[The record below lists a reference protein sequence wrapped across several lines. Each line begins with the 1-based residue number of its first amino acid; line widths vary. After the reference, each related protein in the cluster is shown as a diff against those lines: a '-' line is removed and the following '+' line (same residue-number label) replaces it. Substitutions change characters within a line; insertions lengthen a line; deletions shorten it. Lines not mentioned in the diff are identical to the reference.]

1 MNDTQTSAAETLS
14 AETLPTNVRPT
25 GFCPADFRATALRD
39 LRSNLQQVQRGWR
52 QQIEEKSIV
61 STGVAALDG
70 LLPERG
76 LTRGSLSEWIAA
88 EDGCGAIELAL
99 RVAARAQSHGP
110 LIVVDGSRA
119 EARGQLYA
127 PAMAAIGVCLGATIL
142 VRPESQS
149 DELWAIEQ
157 SLRCR
162 GVGAV
167 LCRIDRLKTQQF
179 RRLQLAAE
187 AGTAIGLLLRSNAAR
202 RQSSWADL
210 RLLISPRPSPPD
222 SFCRR
227 VEVRCLYAKGRL
239 ADQTVELD
247 ICDETGA
254 VCLAAGLPDSATAR

>member
-1 MNDTQTSAAETLS
+1 MNGIQTSS
-14 AETLPTNVRPT
+14 AETLPE
-25 GFCPADFRATALRD
+25 DFRATALRD
-39 LRSNLQQVQRGWR
+39 LRSNLRQVQRGWR
-52 QQIEEKSIV
+52 QLAEEKTTV

-70 LLPERG
+70 LLPEHG

-88 EDGCGAIELAL
+88 EDGSGAIELAL

-110 LIVVDGSRA
+110 VIVVDRQQ
-119 EARGQLYA
+119 QLYA
-127 PAMAAIGVCLGATIL
+127 PAMAATGVRLGATIL
-142 VRPESQS
+142 VRPESQA

-157 SLRCR
+157 ALRCS

-167 LCRIDRLKTQQF
+167 LCRVDQLKTQQF

-187 AGTAIGLLLRSNAAR
+187 AGTAIGLLLRSNAAC

-222 SFCRR
+222 LFCRR

-239 ADQTVELD
+239 ADQTVELE
-247 ICDETGA
+247 ICNETGA
-254 VCLAAGLPDSATAR
+254 VRLAAGLPDSATAR

>member
-1 MNDTQTSAAETLS
+1 MNDTQTSSAETLS
-14 AETLPTNVRPT
+14 TNVRP
-25 GFCPADFRATALRD
+25 ADLRATALRD
-39 LRSNLQQVQRGWR
+39 LRSNLRQVQRGWR
-52 QQIEEKSIV
+52 EQTSEKVTV
-61 STGVAALDG
+61 STGVAALDE

-110 LIVVDGSRA
+110 LIIADGARA
-119 EARGQLYA
+119 DGRGQLYA
-127 PAMAAIGVCLGATIL
+127 PAMAATGVCLNATIL
-142 VRPESQS
+142 VRPESQA

-187 AGTAIGLLLRSNAAR
+187 AGTAIGLLLRSKAAR

-210 RLLISPRPSPPD
+210 RLLISPRSSPPE